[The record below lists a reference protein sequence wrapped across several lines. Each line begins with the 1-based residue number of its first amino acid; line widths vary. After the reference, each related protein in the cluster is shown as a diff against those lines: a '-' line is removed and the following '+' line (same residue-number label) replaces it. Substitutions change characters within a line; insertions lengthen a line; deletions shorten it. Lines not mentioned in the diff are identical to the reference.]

1 MTDAEQ
7 NDQLKKHSKAEAP
20 AADDAPTSIKLV
32 PYPKIVFLYPAWLT
46 SLVAA
51 IYLSFDTHPLDSDNK
66 GAVVATLAFLGI
78 LAVNLVVLGFDFP
91 RTTSL
96 TLFFFAAALVMGLAL
111 IGEYYPTV
119 LPALGNLM
127 RKFRPLASVQ
137 FYWAFFC
144 MMGLIYALVWIVA
157 HFDYWEVRPNELLHH
172 HGVLSGLERF
182 SAPHMT
188 IEKEITDVFEY
199 LLLRSGRLIL
209 QPSNERPIILDNVL
223 FIERKEL
230 TITRMLG
237 ALQVQVRQETKRAE
251 VT

>member
-1 MTDAEQ
+1 MPDANQ
-7 NDQLKKHSKAEAP
+7 SDQLKEHSKTEGQAEEET
-20 AADDAPTSIKLV
+20 PTSIKLV
-32 PYPKIVFLYPAWLT
+32 SYPKIVFLYPAWLT
-46 SLVAA
+46 SLAAA
-51 IYLSFDTHPLDSDNK
+51 IYLSFNDHPLDVDNK
-66 GAVVATLAFLGI
+66 GAVVATLLFLGI

-96 TLFFFAAALVMGLAL
+96 TLFFFAAAVVMGLIL
-111 IGEYYPTV
+111 VGEYYPTV
-119 LPALGNLM
+119 LPALGNVM
-127 RKFRPLASVQ
+127 KRFRPLASHQ

-144 MMGLIYALVWIVA
+144 MMSLIYALVWIVV

-209 QPSNERPIILDNVL
+209 QPSNERPIILDNIL
-223 FIERKEL
+223 FIERKEI

-237 ALQVQVRQETKRAE
+237 ALQVQVRQDTKRGEAK
-251 VT
+251 